1 MYFDIYVPERKGASV
16 QTKPKV
22 VNHRDLH
29 YLYLSLVYHQPQYET
44 ASPKVLP
51 GRESMRE
58 RKGIYRVSLMVLMF
72 ISHSTFTVFCISLS
86 HPPCPSLYPPNNAI

>member
-44 ASPKVLP
+44 ASPKFLP

-58 RKGIYRVSLMVLMF
+58 RKGIYRVRLMVLMF
-72 ISHSTFTVFCISLS
+72 ISQYSHCILYFTIS